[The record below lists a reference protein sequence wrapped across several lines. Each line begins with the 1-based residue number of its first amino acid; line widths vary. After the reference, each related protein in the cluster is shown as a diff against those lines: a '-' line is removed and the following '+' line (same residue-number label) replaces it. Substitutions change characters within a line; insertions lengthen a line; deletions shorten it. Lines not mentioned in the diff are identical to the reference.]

1 VTDFVAAFISRQRV
15 RLADPLI
22 SRSNE
27 AHALCAQLDQLEREY
42 QQHLDESLST
52 RQAAVESGYSE
63 DNIRLLR
70 RRRVI
75 SDRRRDLPRKPGH
88 GVEPSVPA
96 LASDK
101 TPSIADR
108 VLGRKRA

>member
-1 VTDFVAAFISRQRV
+1 VTDFIAAFIARQRT

-27 AHALCAQLDQLEREY
+27 ALALGAQLEQLEQEY
-42 QQHLDESLST
+42 QQHLEESLST
-52 RQAAVESGYSE
+52 RQAAIESGYSE

-88 GVEPSVPA
+88 GVLTTPPTPISA
-96 LASDK
+96 K

-108 VLGRKRA
+108 VLGRKQA